1 MDSAALIAELN
12 DAVAHGTVD
21 QRAKILHRI
30 TKLFVV
36 ASAGYSDEQIELFD
50 DVLMR
55 VAATIELSARAVLAC
70 LLAGPSARAD
80 ITFCNQ
86 FPHLVYVAMAYP
98 QNGGSWI
105 SRGWISLKTG
115 ECSLFD
121 PALRV
126 KTFYYRGESAAY
138 RGASGKKVKK
148 QLGFRQEFRDP
159 GGRQLQLLGCPAEGA
174 RFESGRLHPCQ
185 GNERGCDFRHG
196 HFQCR
201 WQWVERHDKIT
212 LPGRM
217 RLNW

>member
-1 MDSAALIAELN
+1 
-12 DAVAHGTVD
+12 
-21 QRAKILHRI
+21 
-30 TKLFVV
+30 VV

-70 LLAGPSARAD
+70 LLAGPSVRAD
-80 ITFCNQ
+80 ITFCNE

-138 RGASGKKVKK
+138 RGASGKRVKNNW
-148 QLGFRQEFRDP
+148 G
-159 GGRQLQLLGCPAEGA
+159 
-174 RFESGRLHPCQ
+174 SGRSFAIREA
-185 GNERGCDFRHG
+185 GNFNYWDAQQKVLDSSLADFTHAG
-196 HFQCR
+196 ETNGDAISVTVTFNADGNGSS
-201 WQWVERHDKIT
+201 VTIK
-212 LPGRM
+212 
-217 RLNW
+217 

>member
-1 MDSAALIAELN
+1 MISAALIDELN
-12 DAVAHGTVD
+12 DAVAHGTVG

-30 TKLFVV
+30 TELFVV

-50 DVLMR
+50 NVLLR

-80 ITFCNQ
+80 ITFCNE
-86 FPHLVYVAMAYP
+86 FPQLVYVAMAYP

-105 SRGWISLKTG
+105 SRGWISHKTG

-138 RGASGKKVKK
+138 RGASGK
-148 QLGFRQEFRDP
+148 R
-159 GGRQLQLLGCPAEGA
+159 GRIQ
-174 RFESGRLHPCQ
+174 
-185 GNERGCDFRHG
+185 
-196 HFQCR
+196 
-201 WQWVERHDKIT
+201 V
-212 LPGRM
+212 
-217 RLNW
+217 

>member
-80 ITFCNQ
+80 IPFCNQ
-86 FPHLVYVAMAYP
+86 FPHLVYVALAYP

-138 RGASGKKVKK
+138 RGASGKRVKNNW
-148 QLGFRQEFRDP
+148 G
-159 GGRQLQLLGCPAEGA
+159 
-174 RFESGRLHPCQ
+174 SGRSFAIREA
-185 GNERGCDFRHG
+185 GNFNYWDAQQKVLDSSLADFTHAG
-196 HFQCR
+196 GTNGDAISVTVTFNADGNGSS
-201 WQWVERHDKIT
+201 VTIK
-212 LPGRM
+212 
-217 RLNW
+217 

>member
-21 QRAKILHRI
+21 QRTKILHRI

-55 VAATIELSARAVLAC
+55 VAATIVLSARAVMAC

-98 QNGGSWI
+98 QNGGFLDFARLDLTQDRRMFI
-105 SRGWISLKTG
+105 VRPRTAREDVLLSRR
-115 ECSLFD
+115 E
-121 PALRV
+121 R
-126 KTFYYRGESAAY
+126 
-138 RGASGKKVKK
+138 
-148 QLGFRQEFRDP
+148 
-159 GGRQLQLLGCPAEGA
+159 
-174 RFESGRLHPCQ
+174 RLPWCV
-185 GNERGCDFRHG
+185 R
-196 HFQCR
+196 
-201 WQWVERHDKIT
+201 
-212 LPGRM
+212 
-217 RLNW
+217 